1 MVVQRGQGVLEDG
14 DVQKPLEADL
24 QDAQAAVHNEHQ
36 RGQQE
41 GEGMAA
47 LEGQNGQEEAHGAAA
62 RVTHQQGGRLGV
74 LPQVGQQS
82 TNEHNA
88 CGGVIPQ
95 FLPVGQQ
102 EGADADHGKAGGKA
116 VHAIG
121 AVDHIDAGPDQ
132 DDDQDEVDG
141 IGQVEAPAQEV
152 DLRAVEV
159 QVGHAR
165 HNGDDQI
172 DQALFVLVPG
182 SLGGIVKIAGEHGR
196 NEQDGVDDVLCF
208 KGHHGQR
215 DQCDAEHEDEAGAPG
230 LALGEFAVHGK
241 RAAMVVG
248 ELIVEHRVHQRG
260 QRKCKQKA
268 QRIHGARVARKQLKH
283 SFFLFPGAA
292 EAVPVLSRLDT
303 NEVYHAR
310 AKKSISGA
318 MATPWAD
325 GLTFFAPLSIMGG
338 QTPFRG
344 YFFVSQENRRK
355 RRRHE
360 TFT

>member
-1 MVVQRGQGVLEDG
+1 
-14 DVQKPLEADL
+14 
-24 QDAQAAVHNEHQ
+24 
-36 RGQQE
+36 
-41 GEGMAA
+41 MAA
-47 LEGQNGQEEAHGAAA
+47 LEGQDGQEEAHGAAA

-74 LPQVGQQS
+74 LPQVSQQG
-82 TNEHNA
+82 TNEHDA

-121 AVDHIDAGPDQ
+121 AVDHVDAGPDQ
-132 DDDQDEVDG
+132 DDDEDEVDG
-141 IGQVEAPAQEV
+141 IGQAEAPAQEV

-165 HNGDDQI
+165 HNSDDQI

-196 NEQDGVDDVLCF
+196 NEQDGVDDILCL
-208 KGHHGQR
+208 KRHHGQR
-215 DQCDAEHEDEAGAPG
+215 DQCDAEYKDEAGTPG
-230 LALGEFAVHGK
+230 LALGEFAIHGK

-283 SFFLFPGAA
+283 SFFP
-292 EAVPVLSRLDT
+292 LSR
-303 NEVYHAR
+303 
-310 AKKSISGA
+310 SG
-318 MATPWAD
+318 
-325 GLTFFAPLSIMGG
+325 
-338 QTPFRG
+338 RG
-344 YFFVSQENRRK
+344 RSCS
-355 RRRHE
+355 
-360 TFT
+360 FTAGYK

>member
-24 QDAQAAVHNEHQ
+24 QDAQAAVHDEHQ
-36 RGQQE
+36 RGQQK

-47 LEGQNGQEEAHGAAA
+47 LEGQDGQEEAHGAAA

-74 LPQVGQQS
+74 LPQVGQQG
-82 TNEHNA
+82 TNEHDA

-141 IGQVEAPAQEV
+141 IGQAEAPAQEV

-182 SLGGIVKIAGEHGR
+182 GLGGIVKIAGEHGR
-196 NEQDGVDDVLCF
+196 NEQDGVDDILYL

-215 DQCDAEHEDEAGAPG
+215 DQCDAEHKDEAGAPG

-283 SFFLFPGAA
+283 SFFP
-292 EAVPVLSRLDT
+292 LSR
-303 NEVYHAR
+303 
-310 AKKSISGA
+310 SG
-318 MATPWAD
+318 
-325 GLTFFAPLSIMGG
+325 
-338 QTPFRG
+338 RG
-344 YFFVSQENRRK
+344 RSCS
-355 RRRHE
+355 
-360 TFT
+360 FTAGYK